1 MLPPKLEQ
9 EPEPA
14 PGDFIFVGGPK
25 LQRKSGNVRSTFLKR
40 AIPLGRKKTRQ
51 DATDQLE
58 SALQQAS
65 KNSAPALCSC
75 ASSLMQQVG
84 ASTFSVGS
92 LESEKRLILPKL
104 WNQREG
110 GLSGRCATCGR
121 HLWPSAAAAAVGV
134 DSEGQRTSALV
145 PRRVSSPE
153 LLGAGRADPMIPLN
167 TTTAKLKVHELLD
180 FAATVIWPHLRGAE
194 HATNCYQNW
203 IYPLDNNLQ
212 LYAILWAASYHRD
225 ILRVTYGAPCPES
238 NQQLY
243 LKSLALQTLQ
253 GELDDESKLKSPDRL
268 VMCIL
273 WLAANDKHK
282 RVVRDPTP
290 FSPPLTSLQALD
302 FLGGQDY
309 HPLHWHMVQD
319 IIRRVGGIET
329 LRTYALAWLVSLSSL
344 LTAAQCISKP
354 IYPIM
359 SVLRYRLI
367 LQPPAQLFKP
377 HGYYDTGGS
386 SSPPGSGFDELCFL
400 HPPVK
405 QSLVQVF
412 KHLGEYS
419 AVVQFFQGNSNNSAC
434 CTPMVLDLIGDS
446 RNLVTHRLLSLPDEH
461 DPVDHVLAFRESPF
475 LPDFSNSNNN
485 TTTTNEPYPSPDLN
499 QLSWDIYLTCR
510 LSAILYAVHVTFP
523 LPRAAIVRKT
533 LLDSL
538 VPRLED
544 LYARGLASP
553 LLIWCLAVVVSTMHD
568 KAPKTLVACAARL
581 CWESGIDNV
590 EKLSDLLGAFAW
602 VESAVKH
609 DWKDLWT
616 GILARELDEQG

>member
-1 MLPPKLEQ
+1 MLPPKLKQ
-9 EPEPA
+9 EPQTA
-14 PGDFIFVGGPK
+14 PSDFIFVGGPK

-51 DATDQLE
+51 DAMNQLE
-58 SALQQAS
+58 SALQQSS
-65 KNSAPALCSC
+65 KKNAPPLCSC
-75 ASSLMQQVG
+75 ASTV
-84 ASTFSVGS
+84 TVGS
-92 LESEKRLILPKL
+92 LEPEHRMDLPKL
-104 WNQREG
+104 WNQRDDR
-110 GLSGRCATCGR
+110 LSGQCATCGR
-121 HLWPSAAAAAVGV
+121 NLWPAAAVAVAV

-145 PRRVSSPE
+145 PSRISSPE

-194 HATNCYQNW
+194 HATKCYHNW

-253 GELDDESKLKSPDRL
+253 RELDDESKLKSPDRL
-268 VMCIL
+268 IMCIL

-282 RVVRDPTP
+282 KVVRDPTP
-290 FSPPLTSLQALD
+290 FSPPLTNLQALD

-329 LRTYALAWLVSLSSL
+329 LQTYALAWLVSLSSL
-344 LTAAQCISKP
+344 LTAAQYISKP

-359 SVLRYRLI
+359 SVLGYRLI
-367 LQPPAQLFKP
+367 LQPPAQLFET

-386 SSPPGSGFDELCFL
+386 SSPPGSGFDELYFL

-405 QSLVQVF
+405 QCLVQVF

-419 AVVQFFQGNSNNSAC
+419 AVVQFFQGDSTNRPY
-434 CTPMVLDLIGDS
+434 CTPIVLDLIGDS
-446 RNLVTHRLLSLPDEH
+446 RNLVTHRLLSLPDEQ
-461 DPVDHVLAFRESPF
+461 DPVDEVLACSQSLF
-475 LPDFSNSNNN
+475 LLDFSSSNNN
-485 TTTTNEPYPSPDLN
+485 NNNNNTNKPYPSPDRN

-538 VPRLED
+538 IPRLYD
-544 LYARGLASP
+544 LCARDIASP
-553 LLIWCLAVVVSTMHD
+553 LIIWCLAVVVSTMND
-568 KAPKTLVACAARL
+568 EAPKTLVACAARL

-590 EKLSDLLGAFAW
+590 EKLSSLLRAFAW
-602 VESAVKH
+602 VDAAVKGN
-609 DWKDLWT
+609 WKDLWT
-616 GILARELDEQG
+616 GILAQKLEDEELEE